1 MANHQQFQACYQNWM
16 AQQKLDHDEL
26 LQGLTNFP
34 TDLDYLK
41 LITRN
46 AINHIENH
54 HTARAQ
60 LAKHDGPSF
69 LAPTWGTT
77 FENSSLWIGGSR
89 PSLIIRLVYVL
100 CGSQLKAHLAEFLE
114 GVRRG
119 NLGEIS
125 SSQLKNIDSLHGR
138 TIKEEDK
145 LTSVLA
151 SAVADLE
158 NPQRG
163 NISIKKGNEIEKTS
177 IFPKFTLPSERHGRK
192 GARGYPFYHS
202 RSAPVERTYMEKV
215 ADEPLVLLAYNCKI
229 VGESSQGETVDEAMD
244 SHALEMYKILME
256 ADKLRLDILKHMIDI
271 LTPLQAV
278 ELLVALKKLP
288 LCLHEWSK
296 RRDIQMGITQLLN
309 TQISSTS
316 GPPEPEP

>member
-151 SAVADLE
+151 SV
-158 NPQRG
+158 Q
-163 NISIKKGNEIEKTS
+163 
-177 IFPKFTLPSERHGRK
+177 
-192 GARGYPFYHS
+192 
-202 RSAPVERTYMEKV
+202 
-215 ADEPLVLLAYNCKI
+215 AYN
-229 VGESSQGETVDEAMD
+229 TA
-244 SHALEMYKILME
+244 
-256 ADKLRLDILKHMIDI
+256 
-271 LTPLQAV
+271 
-278 ELLVALKKLP
+278 
-288 LCLHEWSK
+288 
-296 RRDIQMGITQLLN
+296 
-309 TQISSTS
+309 
-316 GPPEPEP
+316 

>member
-1 MANHQQFQACYQNWM
+1 MCMANHQQFQACYQNWM

-100 CGSQLKAHLAEFLE
+100 CGSQLKVHLAEFLE

-151 SAVADLE
+151 SSAVADLE
-158 NPQRG
+158 NPHRG
-163 NISIKKGNEIEKTS
+163 NVSIKRGNEIEKTS
-177 IFPKFTLPSERHGRK
+177 IFPKFTLPSERRSPERK
-192 GARGYPFYHS
+192 VATEVTPSITLGP
-202 RSAPVERTYMEKV
+202 PLLERTYMVCCVITKQKYFFNV
-215 ADEPLVLLAYNCKI
+215 YLCKDCI
-229 VGESSQGETVDEAMD
+229 
-244 SHALEMYKILME
+244 
-256 ADKLRLDILKHMIDI
+256 
-271 LTPLQAV
+271 
-278 ELLVALKKLP
+278 
-288 LCLHEWSK
+288 
-296 RRDIQMGITQLLN
+296 
-309 TQISSTS
+309 
-316 GPPEPEP
+316 